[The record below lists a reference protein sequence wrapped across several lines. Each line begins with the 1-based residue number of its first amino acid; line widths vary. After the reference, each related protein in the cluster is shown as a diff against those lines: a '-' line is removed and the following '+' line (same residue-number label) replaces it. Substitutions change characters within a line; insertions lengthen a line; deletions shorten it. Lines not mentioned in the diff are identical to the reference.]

1 MKAGELYDFA
11 KQAYPAL
18 TKRLFTQFY
27 NMALEQ
33 LSEMIRID
41 IVDEDYDDDS
51 FKTIPAQAVMIEHL
65 YSDEIENWSVVDGEL
80 IFYDDEGEAKTSV
93 DGLHIK
99 WWRRVTDALEDIGV
113 YPKEDSF
120 NLTVTSG
127 TPTLG
132 IDYIDTL
139 IVAQEDIDETGLN
152 PDTIVS
158 EGDICLF
165 DKTAVK
171 FYIYDPENLNVRT
184 EVAETLADGIYEFR
198 LLSDMWEEQDD
209 GFSSEVQLC
218 AVYLALSQAA
228 EFSAQ
233 NAEAA
238 TFAATRAK
246 EWTSRLRRKYNAS
259 IHYKSFTPVHF

>member
-80 IFYDDEGEAKTSV
+80 VFYDSDGQAKTSV

-99 WWRRVTDALEDIGV
+99 WWRRVTDALGDVGV
-113 YPKEDSF
+113 YPKEDSL
-120 NLTVTSG
+120 NIKVESG
-127 TPTLG
+127 APVLEAA
-132 IDYIDTL
+132 YIDVL
-139 IVAQEDIDETGLN
+139 IVAQEDIKETGLN
-152 PDTIVS
+152 PDTVVF
-158 EGDICLF
+158 EGDICLCN
-165 DKTAVK
+165 KEAN
-171 FYIYDPENLNVRT
+171 FYVYDPGNLNVRT
-184 EVAETLADGIYEFR
+184 EVTETFADGKYEFR

>member
-1 MKAGELYDFA
+1 M
-11 KQAYPAL
+11 
-18 TKRLFTQFY
+18 
-27 NMALEQ
+27 
-33 LSEMIRID
+33 
-41 IVDEDYDDDS
+41 
-51 FKTIPAQAVMIEHL
+51 
-65 YSDEIENWSVVDGEL
+65 
-80 IFYDDEGEAKTSV
+80 

-99 WWRRVTDALEDIGV
+99 WWRRVTDALEDVGV

-120 NLTVTSG
+120 NLKVESG
-127 TPTLG
+127 ALDLEEG
-132 IDYIDTL
+132 YAHIDVL
-139 IVAQEDIDETGLN
+139 IVAQEDIGVLGGEA
-152 PDTIVS
+152 DTVVYK
-158 EGDICLF
+158 GDICLYNK
-165 DKTAVK
+165 DAN
-171 FYIYDPENLNVRT
+171 FYVYDPENLNVRA
-184 EVAETLADGIYEFR
+184 EVTETLANGKYEFR